1 MLKLLA
7 SFIIA
12 LNVVVNFFLASSDLT
27 KDASKNEALL
37 LFTPTPAIKQAATPA
52 ATASKKNNT
61 AQVYQLPLQTDAY
74 LITQFLPIFPLRN
87 WNVGDPE
94 IQAQTVLIYDT
105 AQQEILYQ
113 KNDLNEQRPIASLTK
128 LMTALVVLENADLN
142 SFFKIS
148 QNAVQT
154 EGEMGNLKVGEELTV
169 KSLLYALLV
178 NSSNDAAVAL
188 AENIPFPPS
197 EETNQKFIELMNKK
211 AASLNLKNTYFVD
224 SSGLS
229 PENYSSAWDI
239 SVMLQEV
246 LKYPVL
252 EEIMQTK
259 EIDLHSVD
267 GKFNH
272 HLVNTDKLLGIIPEI
287 IGGKTGYTEE
297 AGNCMTAAFGS
308 PNGQGMTITVLMD
321 SPDRIG
327 ETKTLFEWTK
337 KAFLW

>member
-7 SFIIA
+7 SIIIA
-12 LNVVVNFFLASSDLT
+12 LNVVVNFFLAGSILT
-27 KDASKNEALL
+27 KDASKNEAPL
-37 LFTPTPAIKQAATPA
+37 LFAPSPEIQQMATPEPIP
-52 ATASKKNNT
+52 TKENNASQ
-61 AQVYQLPLQTDAY
+61 AYQLPLQADTF
-74 LITQFLPIFPLRN
+74 LITRYLPIFPLRN
-87 WNVGDPE
+87 WNIPEPE
-94 IQAQTVLIYDT
+94 IQAKTALVYDT
-105 AQQEILYQ
+105 AHQEILYQ
-113 KNDLNEQRPIASLTK
+113 KNDLYEQRPIASLTK
-128 LMTALVVLENADLN
+128 LMTALVVLENTDLN
-142 SFFKIS
+142 SVFKIS
-148 QNAVQT
+148 PNAVQT
-154 EGEMGNLKVGEELTV
+154 EGEMGNLRVGEELIV

-197 EETNQKFIELMNKK
+197 EETEQKFIELMNKK

-224 SSGLS
+224 PSGLS
-229 PENYSSAWDI
+229 AENYSCAWDI

-252 EEIMQTK
+252 EEIMQTQ
-259 EIDLHSVD
+259 EIDLYSID

-272 HLVNTDKLLGIIPEI
+272 HLVNTDKLLGTVPEI

-297 AGNCMTAAFGS
+297 AGNCMTAAFWS

-321 SPDRIG
+321 SPDRIA